1 MGNLVGVVEWK
12 KTPYDGI
19 HINNLENI
27 RKKYRLEYTD
37 DSIFL
42 PYKGDNKDINQYGVQ
57 LGGIILSWYGRQ
69 NIINEIKSFLYDV
82 DEYFKKNK
90 IVAKTEFTDLPL

>member
-19 HINNLENI
+19 HIDNLENI

-37 DSIFL
+37 DSILL
-42 PYKGDNKDINQYGVQ
+42 PMCDKDNNQYGVH